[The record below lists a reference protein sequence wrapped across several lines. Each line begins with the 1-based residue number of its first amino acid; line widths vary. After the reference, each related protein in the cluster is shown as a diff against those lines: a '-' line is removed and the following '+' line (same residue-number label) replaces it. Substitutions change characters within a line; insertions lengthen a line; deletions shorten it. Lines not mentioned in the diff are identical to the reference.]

1 MQTSRRRIEELL
13 WIAGLNKLTT
23 PLWDAFRGPGA
34 LRKIRLMHDFY
45 SRLLPKNALV
55 FDIGANVGSMTRIF
69 AALGARVVAV
79 EPNADCVR
87 HIELTTSRKSVEV
100 LQAAVGRTNGLGV
113 LSVSDR
119 KDKMSSLSAD
129 WREAVAAENG
139 DYSGMW
145 KREIT
150 VPMVTLDTLIERYG
164 SPAYIKIDVEG
175 FEDKVV
181 QGLSRCPPLLSF
193 EFNHVFLEPALR
205 ALDSPLLQNAALNY
219 TLIDPLKF
227 ELPDWITRTDL
238 KNRLLKI
245 GSGPGLGDIFVRTA
259 HES

>member
-1 MQTSRRRIEELL
+1 MR
-13 WIAGLNKLTT
+13 
-23 PLWDAFRGPGA
+23 
-34 LRKIRLMHDFY
+34 DFY

-69 AALGARVVAV
+69 ASLGARVVAV

-87 HIELTTSRKSVEV
+87 HIELTTPKKSVEV

-129 WREAVAAENG
+129 WREAVAGENG
-139 DYSGMW
+139 GYSGIW

-150 VPMVTLDTLIERYG
+150 VPVVTLDALIERYG

-175 FEDKVV
+175 FEDQVV
-181 QGLSRCPPLLSF
+181 QGLSRCSPLLSF
-193 EFNHVFLEPALR
+193 EFNRVFLDPALR
-205 ALDSPLLQNAALNY
+205 ALDSPLFQDAAFNY
-219 TLIDPLKF
+219 TLVDPFEF

-238 KNRLLKI
+238 KTRLLAI
-245 GSGPGLGDIFVRTA
+245 GNPGLGDIFVRTP
-259 HES
+259 HDS